1 MKQRTLARVAAA
13 AFCIATITA
22 SLSAHAQGGSAAQA
36 DAASTNPQMN
46 PHTHPQTPQTQTNA
60 ASTKAADRALAN
72 DVRHALRAARK
83 QGLKASFI
91 RVRAHDGD
99 VTLTGV
105 VADAKQIDFAVSIAQ
120 GVSGVRS
127 VTTKITV
134 RDGESIKGSQ

>member
-36 DAASTNPQMN
+36 DAASTNPQ
-46 PHTHPQTPQTQTNA
+46 TQPQTHPQTQTNA
-60 ASTKAADRALAN
+60 ASTKAADRALAG

-127 VTTKITV
+127 VTTKITI